1 MHNTRRVRYNGMCL
15 PKSVNASVLDLKK
28 LSRRVKLEIDRH
40 PFPVKRDVLSST
52 WLDIN
57 KVLQRMRQLES
68 DHIKIEK
75 YETNVGRKKYQKSL
89 IAQNKVK
96 DETVFISGKKL
107 ADRHGASIAKGDV
120 WKHPLY
126 RDKYS
131 YIVESIGKV
140 GCFEEDEIYKHTA
153 KLENTYI
160 VTLREKRLDGDKLR
174 KDRIISLP
182 IANLIAGFYLHDV
195 SFFDTDYTPNYCENC
210 DTYHE
215 SWANDGGFKLN
226 D

>member
-1 MHNTRRVRYNGMCL
+1 MHNTRRDRYNGMCL

-40 PFPVKRDVLSST
+40 PFPVKRDVLSNT

-75 YETNVGRKKYQKSL
+75 HETNVGRKKYQKSL

-96 DETVFISGKKL
+96 DETLFISGKKL

-120 WKHPLY
+120 WKHPWTRNLF
-126 RDKYS
+126 S
-131 YIVESIGKV
+131 YVVESIGKV
-140 GCFEEDEIYKHTA
+140 GDFEEDEIKKHTD

-174 KDRIISLP
+174 KDRFISLP
-182 IANLIAGFYLHDV
+182 IAKVFDSFYLHDV
-195 SFFDTDYTPNYCENC
+195 FFFDTDYTPNYCENC

>member
-1 MHNTRRVRYNGMCL
+1 MHNTRRDRYNGMCL
-15 PKSVNASVLDLKK
+15 PKSVNASVIDLKK

-40 PFPVKRDVLSST
+40 PFPVKRDVLSNT

-75 YETNVGRKKYQKSL
+75 HETNVGRKKYQKSL

-120 WKHPLY
+120 WKHPWTRNLF
-126 RDKYS
+126 S
-131 YIVESIGKV
+131 YVVESIGKV
-140 GCFEEDEIYKHTA
+140 GDFEEYEIHKHTA

-160 VTLREKRLDGDKLR
+160 VTLREKRLDGNKLR
-174 KDRIISLP
+174 KERFISLP
-182 IANLIAGFYLHDV
+182 IAKVFDSFYLHDV

-215 SWANDGGFKLN
+215 SWANDGGFDL
-226 D
+226 

>member
-1 MHNTRRVRYNGMCL
+1 MNNTRRDRYNGMCL

-40 PFPVKRDVLSST
+40 PFPVKRDVLSNT
-52 WLDIN
+52 WLNIN

-75 YETNVGRKKYQKSL
+75 HETNVGRKKYQKSL

-120 WKHPLY
+120 WKHPWTRNLF
-126 RDKYS
+126 S
-131 YIVESIGKV
+131 YVVESIGKV
-140 GCFEEDEIYKHTA
+140 GDFEEYEINKHTA

-160 VTLREKRLDGDKLR
+160 VTLREKRLDGNKLR
-174 KDRIISLP
+174 KERFISLP
-182 IANLIAGFYLHDV
+182 IAKVFDSFYLHDV

-215 SWANDGGFKLN
+215 SWANDGGFDL
-226 D
+226 